1 MPEQATDASEQTLHP
16 RRPKGEP
23 LFNAQQQLAF
33 DKAFTRR
40 ERKVRA
46 EYQGVLTDLF
56 ETVGIAKELL
66 ARCKDRLSV
75 EDQVAILDGLEGI
88 RRDWEKKWLK
98 QR

>member
-1 MPEQATDASEQTLHP
+1 MGVRHGDSASVSTATIPEVQAMPEQATDASEQTLHP

-75 EDQVAILDGLEGI
+75 ED
-88 RRDWEKKWLK
+88 
-98 QR
+98 